1 MSNNC
6 HRCLEPGHRLFDSPV
21 QYIPAAKKSQ
31 NGSGEIIGCLAIVM
45 LGTRDGIGEREQ
57 GKDGREKWI
66 GDSGATFH
74 ITRSAELLRDLHPSE
89 DKVTIG
95 NDKLTSVENYGLS
108 TVVFVKRKEE

>member
-1 MSNNC
+1 M
-6 HRCLEPGHRLFDSPV
+6 EPGHRWFDCTAHV
-21 QYIPAAKKSQ
+21 IPAVSNSQ
-31 NGSGEIIGCLAIVM
+31 KGSGEIIGCLAIVM
-45 LGTRDGIGEREQ
+45 FGTRDGIGEREQ
-57 GKDGREKWI
+57 GKDGRDKWI